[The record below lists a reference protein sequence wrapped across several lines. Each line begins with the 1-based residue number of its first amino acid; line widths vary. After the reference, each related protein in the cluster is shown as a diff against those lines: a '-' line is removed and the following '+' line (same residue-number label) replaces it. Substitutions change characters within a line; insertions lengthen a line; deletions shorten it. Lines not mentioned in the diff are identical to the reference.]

1 MNVRRATKRDLDD
14 LTLLIGEGFL
24 HLFMHMT
31 KDLNVVRRFLKKSLI
46 IEHFYVLEVNN
57 RIIGTLAIS
66 PRHSRSAKID
76 SKQLRY
82 LFGMIKGTLISFFL
96 KNELMKPVDA
106 QCFIE
111 YVVIMKE
118 YQGQGYS
125 KVLINEVIKQSQC
138 QQFILDVTSD
148 NEKAYQLYKSLGFK
162 EIKRIKERFSK
173 QAGFEERIYMELLIN
188 NNF

>member
-1 MNVRRATKRDLDD
+1 MNVRRANKKDIDD

-24 HLFMHMT
+24 HLFKHMT
-31 KDLNVVRRFLKKSLI
+31 QDLKIIRQLLKKSLI
-46 IEHFYVLEVNN
+46 IEHFYVLEVDN

-66 PRHSRSAKID
+66 PRHSRSAKIN
-76 SKQLRY
+76 SKQLRH
-82 LFGMIKGTLISFFL
+82 LFGMVKGSLVSFFL
-96 KNELMKPVDA
+96 KNELMKPIDA

-118 YQGQGYS
+118 YQGKGYS
-125 KVLINEVIKQSQC
+125 KVLINEVIKQSHC
-138 QQFILDVTSD
+138 QQFVLDVTSD

-173 QAGFEERIYMELLIN
+173 QAGFDERIYMELLIN